1 MAIGPEDLRPG
12 MVVCDVRG
20 RRLGHVGEVRD
31 GHFTLATEPGEE
43 FRLSIADI
51 FTVADDQV
59 TMIFGDDTLK
69 RHVLD

>member
-1 MAIGPEDLRPG
+1 MAIGPGDLRPG

-20 RRLGHVGEVRD
+20 RRLGHVDDVRD
-31 GHFTLATEPGEE
+31 GHFRLATESGEE

-59 TMIFGDDTLK
+59 AMIFGGDTLK
-69 RHVLD
+69 RYVLD